1 MRERDSYSENR
12 VSLSLQRRKK
22 MDFVISDLRGF
33 FIHAFKISSPGQFFY
48 FSDDEALGEID
59 TLCGIWEFIEK
70 IPIEKK
76 IVQLASNE
84 CQRRA
89 YRIWRAR
96 GLVCRAG
103 AGVCRHGQQSDC
115 DLDTLL
121 WTRDARWDGELH
133 GDPGG

>member
-1 MRERDSYSENR
+1 
-12 VSLSLQRRKK
+12 

-96 GLVCRAG
+96 GYRKKREKTPK
-103 AGVCRHGQQSDC
+103 GVKM
-115 DLDTLL
+115 L
-121 WTRDARWDGELH
+121 WKPPCPLATY
-133 GDPGG
+133 